1 MYKKCLHNEGHVK
14 RENIF
19 RESILLFFKNK
30 HIFEKNCT
38 RACSEITFSKNSS
51 YRNQS
56 VDHFANQLTG
66 FNMVRFFTERC
77 FLTDFNCNH
86 CN

>member
-38 RACSEITFSKNSS
+38 RACSEITFSTNSFHIETS
-51 YRNQS
+51 
-56 VDHFANQLTG
+56 QLITLQI
-66 FNMVRFFTERC
+66 N
-77 FLTDFNCNH
+77 
-86 CN
+86 